1 MVVDEEVEKAGEPEF
16 LEIDKLVEGK
26 VDKSN
31 NIVLRK
37 LLVS

>member
-1 MVVDEEVEKAGEPEF
+1 MVVDEEVEKAGEPGI
-16 LEIDKLVEGK
+16 LEVDILGEGK
-26 VDKSN
+26 VDVCD